1 MKEHTQKLMSLYSV
15 PTFPNIILELSRK
28 FQKVIKNVCFISVKY
43 EIARPLTIYEDRTA
57 CWQEILDQIQKVTV
71 YVYFE
76 I

>member
-1 MKEHTQKLMSLYSV
+1 MKEHTQKLMYLYSV

-57 CWQEILDQIQKVTV
+57 YWQEILDQIQKVTV